1 MMDPHPGASY
11 EELRE
16 RVLELEDER
25 RTLLAESNA
34 VRTMIREAVNA
45 SCSCGG
51 RGPHDNACPACMVW
65 HRLITRGV
73 VTP

>member
-1 MMDPHPGASY
+1 MTDREIIEDMTKRLASTMSALGAA
-11 EELRE
+11 R
-16 RVLELEDER
+16 
-25 RTLLAESNA
+25 AEANA

-65 HRLITRGV
+65 HRLIARGA